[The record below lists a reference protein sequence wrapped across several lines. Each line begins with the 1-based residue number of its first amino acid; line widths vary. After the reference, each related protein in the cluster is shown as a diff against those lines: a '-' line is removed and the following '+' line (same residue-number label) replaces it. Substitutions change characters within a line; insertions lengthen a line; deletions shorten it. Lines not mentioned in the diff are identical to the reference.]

1 MADENNTDSDS
12 SDDKFCSAA
21 EEGTSSDDGKTI
33 IKRRKVEEWVIPNP
47 VETALHPTMDLQGK
61 RNKIMTEL
69 VGQQLTEALNQHS
82 LNLNILVPVIAAWD
96 ETLTEYTAKLLNEI
110 ERRKQH
116 MQHLDD
122 RYSRTLQKQV
132 NNTAAVPL
140 PSNNRRA
147 ALLAERLST
156 TRKKREAI
164 AEGISTL
171 ECQHGTLQTLLNSMA
186 DYTTTAL
193 AEIECV
199 TNLIRSNARTMIR
212 STIASQLS
220 QETNPSVAASSDGA
234 ARQINPT
241 QSPRRGDTTGRRRVD
256 TLECQWLAMATPSRC
271 KRGG

>member
-1 MADENNTDSDS
+1 MPEENQGTGTDVVVGTKRKATEEDIEGNQTSVTHMGADGTNEPNMGISAERPTGTRCRIVETGSSLAASVAVATNAATDDAASIETEGNPSLAANTNAESKDSAMADENNTDSDS

-132 NNTAAVPL
+132 NNTAAVPC
-140 PSNNRRA
+140 PV
-147 ALLAERLST
+147 
-156 TRKKREAI
+156 
-164 AEGISTL
+164 
-171 ECQHGTLQTLLNSMA
+171 
-186 DYTTTAL
+186 TTA
-193 AEIECV
+193 EPP
-199 TNLIRSNARTMIR
+199 SWQNA
-212 STIASQLS
+212 
-220 QETNPSVAASSDGA
+220 
-234 ARQINPT
+234 
-241 QSPRRGDTTGRRRVD
+241 
-256 TLECQWLAMATPSRC
+256 
-271 KRGG
+271 